1 LRFAAVFYGLVGLLF
16 LTAVQVPALAAGPA
30 DYNLGLTAPAGWQE
44 ASENKIPARL
54 GGTYLAGWYKD
65 VQLGRAVIYVIASRS
80 KGQFLLE
87 DMVDVLAG
95 FMQSNK
101 LEPALDTGFNIAGRP
116 AGKVIVTGKGTGQIV
131 NGISQGVTG
140 KLDTY
145 MEIALFTNFW
155 ANKGGT
161 DLIQVVFAA
170 PLGSKDILRPGYKGL
185 LQQMKLTGQYQPPVP
200 AAKPVAAASAQGATT
215 APVPTVA
222 SEKVVGLT
230 DKMPEAGAQLHFVL
244 PVLEGTSASWSVKPD
259 EKAAFYVLL
268 WPQKRANWVIP
279 AAEFARTATAGEGLL
294 TLKYGEA
301 LRPYMGRWDLVWPT
315 N

>member
-1 LRFAAVFYGLVGLLF
+1 MIDALDEF
-16 LTAVQVPALAAGPA
+16 VQ
-30 DYNLGLTAPAGWQE
+30 
-44 ASENKIPARL
+44 
-54 GGTYLAGWYKD
+54 
-65 VQLGRAVIYVIASRS
+65 GR
-80 KGQFLLE
+80 
-87 DMVDVLAG
+87 
-95 FMQSNK
+95 K
-101 LEPALDTGFNIAGRP
+101 LEPMIETGFNLAGRP
-116 AGKVIVTGKGTGQIV
+116 AGKLMVIGKGNGQIL
-131 NGISQGVTG
+131 NGLSEGTTG

-170 PLGSKDILRPGYKGL
+170 PLGSKDILRPGYKSL
-185 LQQMKLTGQYQPPVP
+185 LQQMKLTGQYQPPLPTPQVV
-200 AAKPVAAASAQGATT
+200 ASTTAGAAAATGA
-215 APVPTVA
+215 PLVA

-279 AAEFARTATAGEGLL
+279 AAEFAKVATAGEGLL